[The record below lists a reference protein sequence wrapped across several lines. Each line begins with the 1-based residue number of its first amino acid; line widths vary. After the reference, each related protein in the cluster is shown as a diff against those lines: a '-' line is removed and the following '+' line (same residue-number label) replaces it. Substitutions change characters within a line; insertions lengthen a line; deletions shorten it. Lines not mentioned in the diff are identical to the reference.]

1 VFLRTPREKRYTPLE
16 CTINAVFGGS
26 DVTYLYELL
35 ALEQWDMTPLSAGLF
50 CLAAFIAGFAKTGL
64 PGATIVAVPL
74 MAMVVPPK
82 TSVGVLL
89 PIYMIADVISL
100 CYWWRYAERR
110 CCFPYLLFVG
120 LGIGGG
126 SFVVGAVS
134 DKTFGVIIGSLILSL
149 ILLSL
154 LTEALRGRKP
164 ADIPEAPPLSF
175 SAFFG
180 FTAGLVST
188 LANAAGPIVS
198 LYMILSRC
206 EKFQF
211 LGTTAVCAFFM
222 NWAKIP
228 LFVSLDAINVNTLK
242 LDAAAIPL
250 VAAGAFAG
258 YLLAKRI
265 PQKAFKNV
273 VFVLAIA
280 ASLNLIF
287 R

>member
-1 VFLRTPREKRYTPLE
+1 M
-16 CTINAVFGGS
+16 
-26 DVTYLYELL
+26 TYLYELL